1 MPSSDEAF
9 GVASTYFEVAGWL
22 ANDYYDPE
30 YVPVLQGGS
39 DDRRWIWTRPRADTM
54 RFFYGQERDN
64 VLRVASVMPQRYYY
78 LSSFGKAILLFSFVG
93 VLLWGLYRLIRRV
106 STGMFLQKFVVGERN
121 AGLPEFEAY
130 AVKEGLTGEAKA
142 ARLKEMREE
151 IGDDLRPWGD
161 EAELDQLE
169 LQLVRSLRHYEAYFA
184 AVLESCNPKEK
195 YLLFQFACNGFLN
208 YKNVVEIDDL
218 LERGV
223 LVVRHEEVRLFS
235 RVFRAYILT
244 HVREEELEKSFI
256 RRSPWQ
262 RFKVPFLILLMIA
275 AAFLFFTRQEAWQR
289 ISALIA
295 ALSSSLGLLS
305 GVFRDVGDSGSKTT

>member
-1 MPSSDEAF
+1 LFAVI
-9 GVASTYFEVAGWL
+9 GV
-22 ANDYYDPE
+22 
-30 YVPVLQGGS
+30 
-39 DDRRWIWTRPRADTM
+39 
-54 RFFYGQERDN
+54 
-64 VLRVASVMPQRYYY
+64 
-78 LSSFGKAILLFSFVG
+78 ILL
-93 VLLWGLYRLIRRV
+93 GLYRLIRRV
-106 STGMFLQKFVVGERN
+106 STGMFLQKFVVADRN
-121 AGLPEFEAY
+121 VGLPEFEAY
-130 AVKEGLTGEAKA
+130 ATKEGLTGDAKGV
-142 ARLKEMREE
+142 RLTEMQDE
-151 IGDDLRPWGD
+151 IGSDLRPWGD
-161 EAELDQLE
+161 EADLDQLE
-169 LQLVRSLRHYEAYFA
+169 LQLVRTLRHYEAYFA

-208 YKNVVEIDDL
+208 YKNIVEIDDL

-262 RFKVPFLILLMIA
+262 RFKVPFLILMMIA

-295 ALSSSLGLLS
+295 ALSSSLGLL
-305 GVFRDVGDSGSKTT
+305 GGLFKDVGDNSSKPS